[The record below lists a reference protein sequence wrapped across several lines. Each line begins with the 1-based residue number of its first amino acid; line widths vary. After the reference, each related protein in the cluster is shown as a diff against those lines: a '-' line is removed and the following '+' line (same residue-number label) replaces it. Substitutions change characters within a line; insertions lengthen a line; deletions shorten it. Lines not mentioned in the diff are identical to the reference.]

1 MSWASPSD
9 PGPVAGP
16 PDGGKGPL
24 ALHATTV
31 AVAGRGLL
39 ILGPSGAGKS
49 ALALQLMALGAS
61 LVADDRTILSPGAGG
76 GLVATCPP
84 AIRGLI
90 EARGIGLL
98 RATPLDAVTLA
109 AAVDLGQS
117 DTQRLPDPAR
127 ITFLGRPLPLL
138 RKIEAGYFAAAL
150 LHYMK
155 EGPAEP

>member
-9 PGPVAGP
+9 SGAAGP
-16 PDGGKGPL
+16 TNSSAGPL
-24 ALHATTV
+24 TLHATTV
-31 AVAGRGLL
+31 AIAGRGLL
-39 ILGPSGAGKS
+39 ILGPSGSGKS
-49 ALALQLMALGAS
+49 GLALQLMALGAT
-61 LVADDRTILSPGAGG
+61 LVADDRTILSHGAEG

-84 AIRGLI
+84 AIRGLV
-90 EARGIGLL
+90 EARGMGLL

-117 DTQRLPDPAR
+117 EAQRLPAPAR
-127 ITFLGRPLPLL
+127 IAILGRPLPLL
-138 RKIEAGYFAAAL
+138 RKIETAYFAAAL

>member
-1 MSWASPSD
+1 LSWASPSD
-9 PGPVAGP
+9 PGAAGP
-16 PDGGKGPL
+16 PDGKAGPL
-24 ALHATTV
+24 TLHATTV

-39 ILGPSGAGKS
+39 ILGPSGSGKS
-49 ALALQLMALGAS
+49 GLALQLMALGAS
-61 LVADDRTILSPGAGG
+61 LVADDRTILSHGAKG

-84 AIRGLI
+84 SIRGLI
-90 EARGIGLL
+90 EARGMGLL

-117 DTQRLPDPAR
+117 EAQRLPSPAR
-127 ITFLGRPLPLL
+127 IAFLGRPLPLL
-138 RKIEAGYFAAAL
+138 RKIETAYFAAAL